1 MPSTVVLTPPP
12 HTHRPQALRPHGGA
26 NQVLPSVRSSAPAQ
40 RLLVGTDPS
49 RASVLLPTWL
59 NLRSLHLP
67 PGPTPA
73 PELPSPPPPIYSLPL
88 DTLHIPPTMEV
99 GRPLPGKMAQ
109 PRVPRDPGA
118 ELQRAHRHEPDTA
131 VTGHTKWP
139 AEHSLPQISSGKNTS
154 LTRGNVQHF
163 MEPRVGSDPGDHLL
177 WHLLCTGKLRPGDE
191 WGFPRPQSQEVAEPV
206 SRSSARLS
214 LPPSSGHVRAQLN
227 FTPSK
232 DPSSFTAHPTSARL
246 VLVCFPCY

>member
-1 MPSTVVLTPPP
+1 MPSTVVLSPTPPAP
-12 HTHRPQALRPHGGA
+12 RPQALRPHGGA

-40 RLLVGTDPS
+40 RLLVGTDHS

-59 NLRSLHLP
+59 NLSSLHHP

-73 PELPSPPPPIYSLPL
+73 PELPSPLPPILFHWTLHLPL
-88 DTLHIPPTMEV
+88 TMEV
-99 GRPLPGKMAQ
+99 GHPLPGKTAQ
-109 PRVPRDPGA
+109 RRVPRDPGA
-118 ELQRAHRHEPDTA
+118 ELQRAHRHKPDTT

-139 AEHSLPQISSGKNTS
+139 AEHSLPQISSGKSTS
-154 LTRGNVQHF
+154 LTRGNVQPF
-163 MEPRVGSDPGDHLL
+163 TEPRVGSDPDDHLL

-191 WGFPRPQSQEVAEPV
+191 WGLPRPQSQEVAEPV

-214 LPPSSGHVRAQLN
+214 LPPSTGHVRAQLN

-232 DPSSFTAHPTSARL
+232 DPRSFTAHPPSARL
-246 VLVCFPCY
+246 VLVCFPWYR